1 VCQNLKVDCVIIIL
15 SLLPFI
21 SISYDRVVGANEFAT
36 GQHSLKTFKAI
47 TKVKM
52 HHLRFSDLTKIEEED
67 PSLVLRLYK
76 MLTYVMARKEED
88 TVSHLSTLHDILS
101 SPAHSKPI
109 SRLSIRPLSQT

>member
-1 VCQNLKVDCVIIIL
+1 M
-15 SLLPFI
+15 
-21 SISYDRVVGANEFAT
+21 RVASATKIDAKTNMRVNHATPTMTTNEFAT
-36 GQHSLKTFKAI
+36 GQHSLKKFKAI